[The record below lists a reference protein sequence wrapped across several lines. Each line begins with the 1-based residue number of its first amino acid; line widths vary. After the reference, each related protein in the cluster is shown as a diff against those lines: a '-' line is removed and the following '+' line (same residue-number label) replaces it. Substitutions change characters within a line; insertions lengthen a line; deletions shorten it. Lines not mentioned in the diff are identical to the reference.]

1 MFWRPGTER
10 KFDASSDVEL
20 INKLAEGDRAAFTV
34 FYNRYSKLIY
44 YTIQNVEKDLAD
56 DIFQEFF
63 ARLHDTRFRALQLW
77 NRSRPLPGFLRQV
90 VRNYT
95 LDKLR
100 KERPHRNQR
109 GSDVLEELQ
118 VESEEVSAQE
128 TIEVREM
135 REGAIRAWAQLPS
148 ARDRRLICG
157 KYHRDIPPSVAAERE
172 QLNPGAFRKALF
184 DAQRRYMV
192 PVKLSMPEFFS

>member
-1 MFWRPGTER
+1 MFWRRGTEE
-10 KFDASSDVEL
+10 KVDVSSDVEL

-77 NRSRPLPGFLRQV
+77 NRSRPLAGFLRQV

-100 KERPHRNQR
+100 KERPHRNQS

-118 VESEEVSAQE
+118 VESKEVSAQE

-135 REGAIRAWAQLPS
+135 RKGAIRAWAQLPS

-157 KYHRDIPPSVAAERE
+157 KYHRDSPSGVAAERE
-172 QLNPGAFRKALF
+172 QLNPGAFRKAMF
-184 DAQRRYMV
+184 DAQRRYMAL
-192 PVKLSMPEFFS
+192 VKLSIPEFFS

>member
-1 MFWRPGTER
+1 MFWRRGTEE
-10 KFDASSDVEL
+10 KFDVSSDVEL

-77 NRSRPLPGFLRQV
+77 NRSCPLPGFLRQV

-100 KERPHRNQR
+100 KERPHRAQR
-109 GSDVLEELQ
+109 GSDVLENLE
-118 VESEEVSAQE
+118 VSSEEVSVQE
-128 TIEVREM
+128 AIEM
-135 REGAIRAWAQLPS
+135 RQMRKGAIKAWAQLS
-148 ARDRRLICG
+148 STRDRRLICG
-157 KYHRDIPPSVAAERE
+157 KYHRDTPPAIGAERE
-172 QLNPGAFRKALF
+172 GLNPGTFRKALF
-184 DAQRRYMV
+184 DAQRRYMAL
-192 PVKLSMPEFFS
+192 VKLSIPEYFS

>member
-1 MFWRPGTER
+1 MFWRRGTEE
-10 KFDASSDVEL
+10 KFDVSSDVEL

-44 YTIQNVEKDLAD
+44 YTIQNVEKDLVD

-77 NRSRPLPGFLRQV
+77 NRSCPLPGFLRQV

-100 KERPHRNQR
+100 KERPHRAQR
-109 GSDVLEELQ
+109 GSDVLENLA
-118 VESEEVSAQE
+118 VSSEEVSAKK
-128 TIEVREM
+128 RS
-135 REGAIRAWAQLPS
+135 RCAKCAK
-148 ARDRRLICG
+148 ARSRLGRSCHRRGIA
-157 KYHRDIPPSVAAERE
+157 D
-172 QLNPGAFRKALF
+172 
-184 DAQRRYMV
+184 
-192 PVKLSMPEFFS
+192 